1 MVAIS
6 PGSRILRLEKEFS
19 MLKYLV
25 VLAGLTAG
33 IFADPADAQAGFF
46 RKKNKC
52 HGSHSHSVPMTTC
65 CR

>member
-1 MVAIS
+1 
-6 PGSRILRLEKEFS
+6 

-52 HGSHSHSVPMTTC
+52 HGSHSHSAPMTTC

>member
-1 MVAIS
+1 
-6 PGSRILRLEKEFS
+6 

-33 IFADPADAQAGFF
+33 IFADATDAQAGFF

-52 HGSHSHSVPMTTC
+52 HGSQSYSAPASSC